1 MSKLTSAF
9 MKKHLTLFNKMVRA
23 ETYKGV
29 AKMKYDQ
36 VKEAFNRDFREIES
50 GKDGKTFYAPKTYQ
64 IDLDSDDKFT
74 PILKELSKNLLQN
87 KPKKASMTKEQ
98 LEAGAKKAL
107 SNTAAGKRM
116 DAKKAAPEEDF
127 NGINPNAR
135 KIQKE
140 ALKLLEDNKTFFEK
154 IPVSKGYGKQKSIN
168 TNTNYYKEQKHNLIN
183 KTLYGSDNEATRRAT
198 FYLNKL
204 TDRLKNKTAAAPKA
218 EKAAPKPKPKKT
230 VNKSVDEVKAMLQ
243 KVSTPKPVGKAKARL
258 AAAAAAQAKAAPLSA
273 SGSARR
279 VKKA

>member
-116 DAKKAAPEEDF
+116 DAKKA
-127 NGINPNAR
+127 
-135 KIQKE
+135 
-140 ALKLLEDNKTFFEK
+140 
-154 IPVSKGYGKQKSIN
+154 
-168 TNTNYYKEQKHNLIN
+168 
-183 KTLYGSDNEATRRAT
+183 
-198 FYLNKL
+198 
-204 TDRLKNKTAAAPKA
+204 
-218 EKAAPKPKPKKT
+218 KAAPKPKPKKT

>member
-36 VKEAFNRDFREIES
+36 VREAFNRDFREIES

-64 IDLDSDDKFT
+64 IDLDSDDAFT
-74 PILKELSKNLLQN
+74 PKLKELSKNLLQN
-87 KPKKASMTKEQ
+87 KPKKASMTKAQ

-116 DAKKAAPEEDF
+116 DAKK
-127 NGINPNAR
+127 
-135 KIQKE
+135 
-140 ALKLLEDNKTFFEK
+140 
-154 IPVSKGYGKQKSIN
+154 
-168 TNTNYYKEQKHNLIN
+168 
-183 KTLYGSDNEATRRAT
+183 
-198 FYLNKL
+198 
-204 TDRLKNKTAAAPKA
+204 
-218 EKAAPKPKPKKT
+218 KAAPKPKV